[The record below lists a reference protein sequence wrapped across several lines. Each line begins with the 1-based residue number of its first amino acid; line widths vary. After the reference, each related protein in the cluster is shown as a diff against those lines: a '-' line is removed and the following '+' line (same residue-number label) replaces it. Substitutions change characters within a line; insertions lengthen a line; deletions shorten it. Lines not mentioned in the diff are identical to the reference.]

1 METAFC
7 FCPQFSFIAHNSLMR
22 EVHSLILQVGSR
34 IQTGV
39 VTKADISLQ
48 GLGSWEALS
57 KPRPT
62 FSVYGVQMYEV
73 QEEKR
78 RRRDKSGGERTD
90 KSG

>member
-7 FCPQFSFIAHNSLMR
+7 FCPQFSFIAHNSFMR

-39 VTKADISLQ
+39 ITKAYISLQ
-48 GLGSWEALS
+48 GLGSWEAWS
-57 KPRPT
+57 KPCPT
-62 FSVYGVQMYEV
+62 FSAYGVQMYEV

-78 RRRDKSGGERTD
+78 RRRDKSGGEWTD